1 MDKNDFYNKQSNNI
15 KLNELNDLKEAQ
27 KKIEELNKIIIEKNN
42 EIKKLKSEYN
52 NYDNMFN
59 EILPGEKIISVA
71 LLTSTDKKF
80 LYSLPCKTSTLFV
93 KIEEK
98 LYEKFPEYKQTDNY
112 FLIDGKKVKRFIS
125 IEENGIENGKPIIL
139 VKE

>member
-59 EILPGEKIISVA
+59 EILPGEKVISV
-71 LLTSTDKKF
+71 LLTSTDQKF

-98 LYEKFPEYKQTDNY
+98 LYEEFPEYKQTDNY
-112 FLIDGKKVKRFIS
+112 FLINGKKVKRFKT
-125 IEENGIENGKPIIL
+125 IEENGIKNGKPIIL